1 LGVFYY
7 IFFVIN
13 EQIEIPGKR
22 PDNNLRQIC
31 VFQVKQQEA
40 ERDLSDT
47 RPLSDSSSYEDQ
59 MSVRLR
65 DSKLSPRAQVGF
77 VFTE

>member
-1 LGVFYY
+1 
-7 IFFVIN
+7 
-13 EQIEIPGKR
+13 
-22 PDNNLRQIC
+22 

-77 VFTE
+77 VFIEKVVVFCNSKF